1 MKKKSPMRTILL
13 SVLILCLSI
22 TVRAQTATIRLNPPT
37 ADRGLSV
44 MKAFAL
50 RASAT
55 SWDTTSLSLQD
66 LSDLLWAAAGIN
78 RPESGKRTYPS
89 AMNSQDIDV
98 YVLLR
103 QGAYLYDAPR
113 HELRLIK
120 EGDFRAYAADRQT
133 EVAKAP
139 VICLLVSDISR
150 FKYGTDSTKLLTAS
164 IDAGIVSQNIALF
177 CAGTGLATRPR
188 ASMNKQKLC
197 EILQLKDT
205 QHIILN
211 NPVCRGQK

>member
-1 MKKKSPMRTILL
+1 MRTFLTTVMVI
-13 SVLILCLSI
+13 I
-22 TVRAQTATIRLNPPT
+22 TTTMGMAQTATIRLNSPS
-37 ADRGLSV
+37 ADRGLPV

-55 SWDTTSLSLQD
+55 SWDTTSLTLQD
-66 LSDLLWAAAGIN
+66 LSDLLWAAAGVN
-78 RPESGKRTYPS
+78 RPETGKRTYPS

-113 HELRLIK
+113 HELKLIK
-120 EGDFRAYAADRQT
+120 EGDFRTYAADRQA

-188 ASMNKQKLC
+188 ASMNKQKLH
-197 EILQLKDT
+197 EILQLKDS